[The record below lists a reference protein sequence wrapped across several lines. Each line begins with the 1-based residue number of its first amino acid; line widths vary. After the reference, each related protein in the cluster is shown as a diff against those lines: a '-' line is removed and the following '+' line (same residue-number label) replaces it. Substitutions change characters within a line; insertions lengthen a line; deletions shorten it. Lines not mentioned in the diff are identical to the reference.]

1 MKKRN
6 ERKLEPYD
14 EDGNYNYDDPF
25 PTVPLKMEV
34 DFIECKN
41 YDYEEPIP
49 YTKFAKGAD
58 ELLKSSRFRQSINFT
73 LRIVFLSILHSIFSY
88 SISRKNFMY

>member
-25 PTVPLKMEV
+25 PTIPFKMEV